1 MVQNHNTPVVYK
13 PEDLTLLLGL
23 SRNTVYEML
32 RSGRIRS
39 VRVGTRYLIPYS
51 ALEAFLCIE
60 NAESQEK

>member
-1 MVQNHNTPVVYK
+1 MVQNHNTPLVYK
-13 PEDLTLLLGL
+13 PEDLMLLLGL